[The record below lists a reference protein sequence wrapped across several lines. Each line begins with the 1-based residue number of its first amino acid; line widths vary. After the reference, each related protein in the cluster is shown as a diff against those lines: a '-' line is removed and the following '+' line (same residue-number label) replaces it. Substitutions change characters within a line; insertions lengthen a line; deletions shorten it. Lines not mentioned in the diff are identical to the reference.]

1 VSWDVLILHPDS
13 AAAPPDGDPQLRPL
27 GMADEVRRAVSRA
40 LPGIEWDA
48 PVQGSYRSLVVS
60 VDVELPSQGVVDS
73 VALHL
78 RGVGNPMPVIVRLCR
93 QNNWVA
99 FDSAAGTFL
108 NLKEPSAEGWENGV
122 LFRAQMQALAQLHRD
137 RDRERQ
143 AASPPGRLAG
153 LRRLGKRR
161 LLWLVTLLL
170 SLVGLIVLAS
180 LAMG

>member
-13 AAAPPDGDPQLRPL
+13 AAAPPDGDPRLRPL
-27 GMADEVRRAVSRA
+27 GLADEVRRAVSRA

-48 PVQGSYRSLVVS
+48 PVQGSYRGVAVS

-78 RGVGNPMPVIVRLCR
+78 RGLGNPMPVIVRICR
-93 QNNWVA
+93 QNGWVA

-108 NLKEPSAEGWENGV
+108 NLKEATAERWENGV

-137 RDRERQ
+137 RER
-143 AASPPGRLAG
+143 AAGTPGRRVRRWTRRRLLRLVPLLLGLLALAG
-153 LRRLGKRR
+153 LA
-161 LLWLVTLLL
+161 WW
-170 SLVGLIVLAS
+170 
-180 LAMG
+180 AMG

>member
-1 VSWDVLILHPDS
+1 MSWDVLILHPDS
-13 AAAPPDGDPQLRPL
+13 ASAPSDGGPQLRPL

-48 PVQGSYRSLVVS
+48 PVQGSYRGLAVS

-78 RGVGNPMPVIVRLCR
+78 RGPRNPMPVILRICR
-93 QNNWVA
+93 QNGWVA

-108 NLKEPSAEGWENGV
+108 DLRDPSAEEWESGV

-137 RDRERQ
+137 RERQ
-143 AASPPGRLAG
+143 EAGTSGRRPGRLS
-153 LRRLGKRR
+153 RRR
-161 LLWLVTLLL
+161 LLWLLPLLL
-170 SLVGLIVLAS
+170 SLLGLMVLAWW
-180 LAMG
+180 AMG

>member
-27 GMADEVRRAVSRA
+27 GLADEVRRAVSRA

-48 PVQGSYRSLVVS
+48 PVQGSYRGAAVS

-78 RGVGNPMPVIVRLCR
+78 RGLGNPMPVIVRLCR
-93 QNNWVA
+93 QNGWVA

-108 NLKEPSAEGWENGV
+108 DLKEPSAEGWETGV

-137 RDRERQ
+137 RER
-143 AASPPGRLAG
+143 AAGTPGRRV
-153 LRRLGKRR
+153 RRRIRRR
-161 LLWLVTLLL
+161 LLRLVPLLL
-170 SLVGLIVLAS
+170 GLLALGG
-180 LAMG
+180 LAWWALG

>member
-27 GMADEVRRAVSRA
+27 GLADEVRRAVSRA

-48 PVQGSYRSLVVS
+48 PVQGSYRGVAVS

-78 RGVGNPMPVIVRLCR
+78 RGLGNPMPVIVRLCR
-93 QNNWVA
+93 QNDWVA

-108 NLKEPSAEGWENGV
+108 DLKEPSPERWENGV
-122 LFRAQMQALAQLHRD
+122 LFRAQMQALAQLHRA
-137 RDRERQ
+137 RERQ
-143 AASPPGRLAG
+143 AAPPGRL
-153 LRRLGKRR
+153 RRFSRRR
-161 LLWLVTLLL
+161 LLRLATLLL
-170 SLVGLIVLAS
+170 SLLALIALAWW
-180 LAMG
+180 AMS